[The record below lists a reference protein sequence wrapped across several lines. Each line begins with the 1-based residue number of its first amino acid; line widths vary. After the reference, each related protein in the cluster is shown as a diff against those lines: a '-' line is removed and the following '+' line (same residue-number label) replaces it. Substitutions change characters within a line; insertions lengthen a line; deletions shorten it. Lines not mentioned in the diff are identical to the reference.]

1 MYNTT
6 TGQFFHTGSYGGGSG
21 GSGGGDTV
29 DLHFSASEGTGFS
42 FANSSTASFTSGSGT
57 GLTVTAG
64 SNNNIE
70 FNLVNVLSSSAQIAT
85 DISGAIDAAT
95 GSLITGIIVKED
107 NGIVSGGPFTTL
119 DFNQGTVTDDSNG
132 EAKIRFTLSN
142 VTDAGNE
149 TGNGATFFRGKS
161 GNGYRY
167 GLNLSLDK
175 DATSG
180 FESDG
185 NLAKTH
191 ITPQHTTK
199 PFYFIGSSNT
209 GTQQGDIE
217 EYPNNFVVFNKNFY
231 FTPGNDGPFEDGP
244 VRPGI
249 NVNGYLQLQRYTS
262 GTGSQDPRSGVLI
275 TSNPNIYFFNSD
287 SSGSVSGSLQISS
300 ASAQIKFDTGSSA
313 LKVFAGSTNEDLL
326 EVMHISRS
334 GANPRV
340 GIGTNN
346 PLKAFDFKSV
356 SDDDRGGELLIRGSR
371 TTKGAD
377 INDEVGRINFSIDSS
392 SFSDITTSGSA
403 AEIVA
408 LVDEVDTTGVKG
420 HLSFRIANAK
430 TGAPAEIFKL
440 SGSKS
445 ILNSPL
451 DVGTLTPGLSDIN
464 ASTINRYSNTSTR
477 IELASNHL
485 EFYGNAYGLKISNTG
500 IDANPGGLASL
511 DFKVRSDNDEK
522 AIFVDAGLD
531 SIQLGSNTNTH
542 ITASG
547 NVSSSAAST
556 ASFGSLKI
564 DGASVDFSNL
574 PTSDPGVAG
583 RLWNDSNTLK
593 ISAG

>member
-1 MYNTT
+1 MRFNNLQISSSNNFIVSSSTIQLGSNASTHVTASGNISASGNLFASLSLDSSALSTVMYNTS
-6 TGQFFHTGSYGGGSG
+6 TGQFFHTGSYGGG
-21 GSGGGDTV
+21 GGGGIDGITV
-29 DLHFSASEGTGFS
+29 KDDGSPLGT
-42 FANSSTASFTSGSGT
+42 
-57 GLTVTAG
+57 
-64 SNNNIE
+64 
-70 FNLVNVLSSSAQIAT
+70 
-85 DISGAIDAAT
+85 
-95 GSLITGIIVKED
+95 
-107 NGIVSGGPFTTL
+107 FTTL
-119 DFNQGTVTDDSNG
+119 NFQPGTVEDDNG
-132 EAKIRFTLSN
+132 EAKIKFTLKD
-142 VTDAGNE
+142 VTEAGDE
-149 TGNGATFFRGKS
+149 TGEGATFFRGKS
-161 GNGYRY
+161 GAGYRY
-167 GLNLSLDK
+167 GLNLQVDK

-185 NLAKTH
+185 ILAKTH
-191 ITPQHTTK
+191 VTPQHTTK
-199 PFYFIGSSNT
+199 PFDFT
-209 GTQQGDIE
+209 GHRHSGTGGQGIVE
-217 EYPNNFVVFNKNFY
+217 GYPDNFVVFNKSFSFNPN
-231 FTPGNDGPFEDGP
+231 TGGGGPEPDSE
-244 VRPGI
+244 RPGI
-249 NVNGYLQLQRYTS
+249 IVDGNLQLQRHTS
-262 GTGSQDPRSGVLI
+262 GTGSQDPRGGVLI

-356 SDDDRGGELLIRGSR
+356 SDDSRGGELLIRGSR
-371 TTKGAD
+371 TTKGA
-377 INDEVGRINFSIDSS
+377 NVADEVGRINFSIDSS
-392 SFSDITTSGSA
+392 SFNDITTSGSA

-430 TGAPAEIFKL
+430 TGEPVEIFKL

-445 ILNSPL
+445 ILSSPL
-451 DVGTLTPGLSDIN
+451 DVGTLTPGSSDIN
-464 ASTINRYSNTSTR
+464 ASTINRYNNTSTR
-477 IELASNHL
+477 IELESNHL
-485 EFYGNAYGLKISNTG
+485 EFYGNAYGMKISNTG
-500 IDANPGGLASL
+500 IDANPSGLANM

-522 AIFVDAGLD
+522 AIFVDSGLD
-531 SIQLGSNTNTH
+531 SIQLGSNATTH

-547 NVSSSAAST
+547 NISSSAAST

-564 DGASVDFSNL
+564 DGASVDFSGL

-583 RLWNDSNTLK
+583 RLYNRSGTLK